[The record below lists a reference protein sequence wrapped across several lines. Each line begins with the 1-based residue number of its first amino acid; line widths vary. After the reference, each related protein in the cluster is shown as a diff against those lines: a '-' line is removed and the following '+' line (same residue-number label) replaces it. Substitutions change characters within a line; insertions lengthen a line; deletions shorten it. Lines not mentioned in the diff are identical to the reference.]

1 MDRVFHA
8 EIKNEQLEDK
18 SGEWDKKQS
27 FVTLN
32 KRSRGDDRFSRMS
45 DPEQQ

>member
-1 MDRVFHA
+1 MGRVLNA
-8 EIKNEQLEDK
+8 EIKNEQLHYE
-18 SGEWDKKQS
+18 SGEWDKTQP

-32 KRSRGDDRFSRMS
+32 KRSRGDDRISRIP

>member
-8 EIKNEQLEDK
+8 EIKNEQLGDE
-18 SGEWDKKQS
+18 SGEWDKTQS

-32 KRSRGDDRFSRMS
+32 KRSRRDEIISRIP

>member
-1 MDRVFHA
+1 MVRVFHA
-8 EIKNEQLEDK
+8 EIKKERLEDE
-18 SGEWDKKQS
+18 SGEWDKTQS

-32 KRSRGDDRFSRMS
+32 KRSRRDDRISRIP